1 MSFELNL
8 QIMITCISAVTSSVS
23 SPSPFTPAAMGGCAV
38 GLTAV
43 LCSIVLLS
51 DSLAS
56 VAVFQHGE
64 GGYPC
69 IRIPAI
75 ARCGGLLHAF
85 AECRTRTGDGCVP
98 TLPLTP
104 ETVAG
109 VCYKNSSDDGASWS
123 TLTLVVSGATQPT
136 VVCEQQTRTLIL
148 QFNVSI

>member
-1 MSFELNL
+1 
-8 QIMITCISAVTSSVS
+8 
-23 SPSPFTPAAMGGCAV
+23 MGGCAV
-38 GLTAV
+38 GLTV

-51 DSLAS
+51 DSLGS

-98 TLPLTP
+98 TLPLTS

-136 VVCEQQTRTLIL
+136 VVCEQQTMTLIL
-148 QFNVSI
+148 QFNVSV

>member
-1 MSFELNL
+1 M
-8 QIMITCISAVTSSVS
+8 
-23 SPSPFTPAAMGGCAV
+23 MGGRA
-38 GLTAV
+38 GRLTV

-51 DSLAS
+51 GSLAS
-56 VAVFQHGE
+56 VVVFQHGE

-75 ARCGGLLHAF
+75 VRCGGLLHAF

-98 TLPLTP
+98 TLPLAP

-109 VCYKNSSDDGASWS
+109 ICYKNSSDDGASWS

-136 VVCEQQTRTLIL
+136 VVCEQQTMTLIL
-148 QFNVSI
+148 QFNVSILSRILFPHRSPPSIDNGNDRCGKRLRE